1 MNRTDTCFSKGDATP
16 RQEAEQRPCAAPS
29 AAAASNPTGPDSQLS
44 RMLHAPLATRI
55 LGLDVWVRAYACVVR
70 GRGRLAKKID
80 SGVFNPRIFPKKGV
94 PAEPDIQ
101 NLLEIVLE
109 CLMSDDDDRDKG
121 LAYIYLGLMSFSDDH
136 FRGVGR

>member
-1 MNRTDTCFSKGDATP
+1 
-16 RQEAEQRPCAAPS
+16 
-29 AAAASNPTGPDSQLS
+29 
-44 RMLHAPLATRI
+44 MLHAPLATRI

-101 NLLEIVLE
+101 NLLEVGPELCLVDFIVI
-109 CLMSDDDDRDKG
+109 CLTC
-121 LAYIYLGLMSFSDDH
+121 DH
-136 FRGVGR
+136 PGRIFIFFPATAKQKIPLPSNTATPLKKIDPGMT